1 MTRRFCR
8 RLCLIGSS
16 LAMASLVSPIQ
27 PVRAQSVE
35 ERLELIDQSME
46 LCLLKA
52 SRPGFPYY
60 DRPEAAEACN
70 ETKKLLKAFAKDANR
85 NRNLACSSRAM
96 SLDFDLWMIQ
106 FLGGT
111 RMRNQTEDNLSS
123 LGKNCFN
130 MNSRN

>member
-1 MTRRFCR
+1 MTRRFSR
-8 RLCLIGSS
+8 RIRLIGVS
-16 LAMASLVSPIQ
+16 LAMAPWFSQIQ
-27 PVRAQSVE
+27 PAQAQSVE
-35 ERLELIDQSME
+35 DRLELIDQSME

-70 ETKKLLKAFAKDANR
+70 ETKSLLKAFAQVANR

-106 FLGGT
+106 FLGGS
-111 RMRNQTEDNLSS
+111 RMRATTKSNLVELRRS
-123 LGKNCFN
+123 CYN
-130 MNSRN
+130 MDSY